1 MEDRS
6 GGMARSS
13 GVLGIIPARGGSKRV
28 PGKNLRSL
36 CGKPLIAWTIEA
48 ALASEVCDRLIVST
62 DSPEI
67 AEVAKQWGAEVP
79 GLRPE
84 ALSGDTARTTD
95 VIAHVRDSYGDAR
108 DVLAWF
114 NPTTPLR
121 SAADI
126 RAAWAA
132 FREIGCAGAVL
143 TVTQSPLPREWIWDV
158 DPAGRIRLESL
169 TTSLSM
175 SRSQDF
181 ARRFVPNG
189 GAYFVEPEYFSRHT
203 FLGPQAFVSVMPPE
217 RSVDIDTE
225 IDFAFAEFL
234 IRRGS

>member
-1 MEDRS
+1 MS
-6 GGMARSS
+6 RSS

-48 ALASEVCDRLIVST
+48 ALASGVCDRLIVST

-67 AEVAKQWGAEVP
+67 AEVAKEWGAEVP
-79 GLRPE
+79 GLRPVE
-84 ALSGDTARTTD
+84 LAGDTARTTD
-95 VIAHVRDSYGDAR
+95 VIAHVRDCYGDAR
-108 DVLAWF
+108 GVLAWF

-126 RAAWAA
+126 RAAWGA
-132 FREIGCAGAVL
+132 FCEIECAGAVL

-158 DPAGRIRLESL
+158 DPAGRIRHESL
-169 TTSLSM
+169 APSLSM

-181 ARRFVPNG
+181 LKRFVPNG
-189 GAYFVEPEYFSRHT
+189 GAYFVEPEYFARHK
-203 FLGPQAFVSVMPPE
+203 FLGPRTFVSVMPPE

-225 IDFAFAEFL
+225 MGFAFAEFL
-234 IRRGS
+234 AGRGL